1 MKGTL
6 VDKIKIAKQVVST
19 IVGIGVSKIV
29 SGIIENNVD
38 TTTVASKVTVA
49 SASGVIGWA
58 AADYASDYTD
68 NKIDEA
74 VAWWRE
80 NVTNRSN

>member
-1 MKGTL
+1 

-38 TTTVASKVTVA
+38 TTTIASKVTVA
-49 SASGVIGWA
+49 SASGVLGWA
-58 AADYASDYTD
+58 AADATSDYTD
-68 NKIDEA
+68 RKIDEIT
-74 VAWWRE
+74 AWWTE